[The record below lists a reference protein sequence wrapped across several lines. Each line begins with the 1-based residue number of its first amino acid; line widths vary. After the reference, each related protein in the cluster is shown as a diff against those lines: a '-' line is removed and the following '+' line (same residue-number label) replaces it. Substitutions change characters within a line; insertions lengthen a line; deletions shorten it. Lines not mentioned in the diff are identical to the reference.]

1 MKKSIRLEVAIGL
14 ISIDLIAQVVDVPF
28 KQASSVK
35 YTLSDEL
42 KGTLD
47 NLFAFVGITWS
58 RKLPPKP
65 KQIASR

>member
-35 YTLSDEL
+35 YTLSDKL
-42 KGTLD
+42 KGTELKKVVVD
-47 NLFAFVGITWS
+47 YNEIVMY
-58 RKLPPKP
+58 
-65 KQIASR
+65 